1 MRRLHAGLP
10 EHVVLVIDAAYAE
23 YVDRPDYTAG
33 AELVEEFANVV
44 MTRTFS
50 KIYAL
55 ADFGWARRTARPPS
69 PTCSTACADR
79 STSVPRPRSPA
90 SPPWKIRTSSSGRAA
105 TTIHGASGWLDA

>member
-1 MRRLHAGLP
+1 MTERTKIVFIANPNNPTGSFLTTDEMRRLHAGLP

-50 KIYAL
+50 RSMPL
-55 ADFGWARRTARPPS
+55 AGCGWAGHTARRPS
-69 PTCSTACADR
+69 PTC
-79 STSVPRPRSPA
+79 
-90 SPPWKIRTSSSGRAA
+90 
-105 TTIHGASGWLDA
+105 